1 MHAQNNLYT
10 SFNKYSHLELY
21 EQHKARDT
29 YIDRAAASQAEN
41 KGEMNHDETLE
52 RQIF

>member
-10 SFNKYSHLELY
+10 SFNKYSHLELN

-29 YIDRAAASQAEN
+29 CIDRAAASQTEN